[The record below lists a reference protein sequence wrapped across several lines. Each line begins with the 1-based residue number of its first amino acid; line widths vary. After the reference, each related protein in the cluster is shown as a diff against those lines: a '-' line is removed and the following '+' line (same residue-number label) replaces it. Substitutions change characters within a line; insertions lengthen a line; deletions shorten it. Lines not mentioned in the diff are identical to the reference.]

1 MADEP
6 KQEPTPAKP
15 APKKEG
21 KPEGQPHKGSNAPKK
36 AQAADAAAQGKH
48 KPAAADAKDKPAAAD
63 APPISNLK
71 SEISNPPGA
80 APAAGAPPAPGAAP
94 GLVAAASAPTAA
106 ELLGEDANLRKIIK
120 AKGAKNISVG
130 IANILAT
137 FNNTNVTI
145 TDMQG
150 NVLGWSSAGRVGFKG
165 SRKST
170 AFAAQQVAQDAAR
183 QAMSHGM
190 REVEVRVKGPGSG
203 RESAIRALQAIGL
216 EISTIKDVTPVPHNG
231 CRPRKKTPRLISHS
245 QPKESLLWLVTL
257 DPAPASAAA
266 SASPCSARTSTWSA
280 AITAPAFTAPSP
292 AANTP
297 NTAWASSKNRSSAT
311 FTA

>member
-1 MADEP
+1 MAEEQ
-6 KQEPTPAKP
+6 KVKKP

-21 KPEGQPHKGSNAPKK
+21 KPES
-36 AQAADAAAQGKH
+36 ADTGK
-48 KPAAADAKDKPAAAD
+48 KPAAVD
-63 APPISNLK
+63 APAGEAK
-71 SEISNPPGA
+71 KPGAAEGTAPA
-80 APAAGAPPAPGAAP
+80 APAAPVAAP
-94 GLVAAASAPTAA
+94 SAPTAA
-106 ELLGEDANLRKIIK
+106 ELLADDANAKKIIK
-120 AKGAKNISVG
+120 AKGAKNIAVG

-145 TDMQG
+145 TDMHG

-216 EISTIKDVTPVPHNG
+216 EITAIKDVTPIPHNG
-231 CRPRKKTPRLISHS
+231 CRPRKKRR
-245 QPKESLLWLVTL
+245 V
-257 DPAPASAAA
+257 
-266 SASPCSARTSTWSA
+266 
-280 AITAPAFTAPSP
+280 
-292 AANTP
+292 
-297 NTAWASSKNRSSAT
+297 
-311 FTA
+311 